1 MMFGANDWMPLRDR
15 LGKWTKFG
23 SERWEAYYRERAIT
37 ICKSMMMKG
46 LKVIWVGDTI
56 SLHPSYNDAM
66 KFLNQIYQEAAATT
80 GSVYID
86 TWSVAS
92 GGATDTVGDS
102 TKLLYASDGIHFKS
116 VGYRLI
122 ASRVVRLLRHQ
133 TGEREQKGQPII
145 AH

>member
-1 MMFGANDWMPLRDR
+1 
-15 LGKWTKFG
+15 
-23 SERWEAYYRERAIT
+23 
-37 ICKSMMMKG
+37 
-46 LKVIWVGDTI
+46 
-56 SLHPSYNDAM
+56 M
-66 KFLNQIYQEAAATT
+66 KFLNQIYEDAAATT

-92 GGATDTVGDS
+92 AGATDTVGDS

-133 TGEREQKGQPII
+133 NGESEQEGQPII